1 MSDPDGNNNFVTL
14 QIPRKL
20 YKDFLD
26 LLDASQCQYTEED
39 FRYMAPNQVELVT
52 YVSHIVGEKATPR
65 LRSIK
70 QLEKKWSHQGKNLQR
85 R

>member
-1 MSDPDGNNNFVTL
+1 MPDPDGNNCITL
-14 QIPRKL
+14 SIPKKL

-39 FRYMAPNQVELVT
+39 FRYMAPNQVELIS
-52 YVSHIVGEKATPR
+52 YISHIVGETATPR

-70 QLEKKWSHQGKNLQR
+70 QMEKKWQHQGKELQR